1 MEPDLRVLLIEDD
14 PAVAEMYSFRLEIDG
29 YQVTVAP
36 DGESGLA
43 LAIDTRPDLI
53 YLDLRLPGTDGFAVL
68 EKLRAQ
74 DATRALPVVILTNY
88 NEPDLIERG
97 RQLGALDFLVKAET
111 SPAALTKR
119 MAEWLQDESLGRRS
133 TAAATEGSV

>member
-14 PAVAEMYSFRLEIDG
+14 PAVAEMYSYRLEIDG

-36 DGESGLA
+36 DGEIGLA

-53 YLDLRLPGTDGFAVL
+53 YLDLRLPGPDGFAVL

-97 RQLGALDFLVKAET
+97 RQLGVKGGK
-111 SPAALTKR
+111 SPSNTKPKGGEPVNGYAA
-119 MAEWLQDESLGRRS
+119 G
-133 TAAATEGSV
+133 G

>member
-1 MEPDLRVLLIEDD
+1 MP
-14 PAVAEMYSFRLEIDG
+14 
-29 YQVTVAP
+29 
-36 DGESGLA
+36 
-43 LAIDTRPDLI
+43 
-53 YLDLRLPGTDGFAVL
+53 VL

-111 SPAALTKR
+111 SPGALTKR
-119 MAEWLQDESLGRRS
+119 MAEWLQDESLGQRP
-133 TAAATEGSV
+133 TAAATEGLG